1 MAKVLAIN
9 AGSSTLK
16 WKLFSV
22 PEETV
27 IASGMVDR
35 LGLPDSVFEIKKAD
49 GTKYTE
55 TRPTIDAQEAAAM
68 VLTRLKSDG
77 ILTHLSEITEIGH
90 RIVAGGERFKDSVVI
105 TPTTLKQIKD
115 LSEYA
120 PLHNPTQAYYIEV
133 FQQLLPKTVQVA
145 VFDTS
150 LFATMPEVNYL
161 YSIPYEYYEQFGARK
176 YGAHGTSHRYVAHR
190 TAELLGKPLDS
201 LKLITLHLGSGASI
215 TAFDHGKAIDTS
227 MGFTPLAGI
236 TMSTR
241 SGDIDASIIPFLM
254 RHLGISDVQDF
265 VDILYHKSGL
275 LGISG
280 LSPDMR
286 DLDKTKGTRERSE
299 LALEIFANRVVKYV
313 VSYIAEMNGVDA
325 LVFTA
330 GVGENSV
337 AMRARILKQLSY
349 FGVTVDD
356 EKNDVHGKEQ
366 VISKDGEPVKVMVVP
381 TNEELMIVRDVERLT
396 EKSSVTSK

>member
-16 WKLFSV
+16 WKLFNL
-22 PEETV
+22 PAETV

-35 LGLPDSVFEIKKAD
+35 LGLPNSVFEIKKAD
-49 GTKYTE
+49 GVKYSETK
-55 TRPTIDAQEAAAM
+55 PKIDVHEAAAM

-77 ILTHLSEITEIGH
+77 ILAHLSEITGVGH
-90 RIVAGGERFKDSVVI
+90 RIVAGGEEFKDSVII
-105 TPTTLKQIKD
+105 TPTTLKQIKA

-150 LFATMPEVNYL
+150 LYATMPAVNYL
-161 YSIPYEYYEQFGARK
+161 YSIPYDYYQKFGARK

-190 TAELLGKPLDS
+190 TAELLDKPLAD

-215 TAFDHGKAIDTS
+215 TAFDHGKAVDTS

-241 SGDIDASIIPFLM
+241 SGDIDASLIPYLM
-254 RHLGISDVQDF
+254 RHLGITDVQDF
-265 VDILYHKSGL
+265 IDILNNKSGL

-286 DLDKTKGTRERSE
+286 DLDETKHDRPRSE

-313 VSYIAEMNGVDA
+313 GSYIAEMNGIDA

-330 GVGENSV
+330 GVGENSF
-337 AMRARILKQLSY
+337 AMRSRILKQLGY
-349 FGVTVDD
+349 FGITVDE
-356 EKNDVHGKEQ
+356 EKNQIHGKEQ
-366 VISKDGEPVKVMVVP
+366 VISQAGAPVTVMVVP
-381 TNEELMIVRDVERLT
+381 TNEELMIVRDVARLT
-396 EKSSVTSK
+396 HRAPMPQ